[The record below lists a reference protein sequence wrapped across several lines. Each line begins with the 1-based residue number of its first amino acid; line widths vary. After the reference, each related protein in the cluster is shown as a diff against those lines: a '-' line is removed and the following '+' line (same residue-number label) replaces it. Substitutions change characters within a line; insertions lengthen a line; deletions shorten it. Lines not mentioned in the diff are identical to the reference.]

1 MKQINETTTGHAHV
15 NYLKTVQLPVQEMKV
30 SKKWKIDY
38 YIYIDYSKDL
48 IGYNIIERENV
59 ELLLKKTSKF
69 EHYKKVRHIGTYLIK
84 IKKILKKKE
93 ILELLYTQK
102 IRHLKDNISIFV
114 EVIEFVK
121 THDNCAI
128 FLSVDNNQF
137 NAFTKLMEL
146 VPHKEHLVLVKESD
160 LKKGSVEYKLS
171 LIIDNMLVI
180 ERMSK

>member
-1 MKQINETTTGHAHV
+1 
-15 NYLKTVQLPVQEMKV
+15 MKV

-38 YIYIDYSKDL
+38 YIYIDYSEDL
-48 IGYNIIERENV
+48 IGYNIIDRENV
-59 ELLLKKTSKF
+59 ELLLEKISKF

-84 IKKILKKKE
+84 IKKIVRKDE
-93 ILELLYTQK
+93 ILSLLCKQK
-102 IRHLKDNISIFV
+102 IRHLKDNISVFV

-121 THDNCAI
+121 EHDKCAI

-137 NAFTKLMEL
+137 NAFAKLMEL
-146 VPHKEHLVLVKESD
+146 VPHKENLVLVKESD
-160 LKKGSVEYKLS
+160 LKKGSIEYKLS